1 MSLMASIT
9 KRPDGR
15 WRARYRDDAGKEH
28 ARHFARKVDGQRW
41 LNEVTASMV
50 TGAYVDPKAGRI
62 TFAGYFA
69 AWAQR
74 QVWESGT
81 DRAVRLAAGSV
92 TFGDVPLAA
101 LRRSHVER
109 WVKAM
114 QTAPRGAGRPPGLAP
129 GTIRTRVNNVRGVL
143 RAAVRDRVI
152 ASDPSDGI
160 ALPRVRRPEAAMVLP
175 STAQVRALLAEAPD
189 EWGAFV
195 ALCAFAGL
203 RLGEAAAVQVGD
215 VDFLRRTLTVRRQ
228 VQRGTKGSVEIRP
241 PKYGSERTVYVADG
255 LVTILSAHVAAH
267 CPGAGPGRWLFGSG
281 KDVPPHQNTVG
292 FWWRKARTAAGCGAV
307 RLHDLRHFYASGL
320 IAAGCDVVTVQRAL
334 GHASA
339 TVTLNTYAHLWPTAE
354 DRTRAAAAAMLAE
367 TLGAADSART
377 SGQA

>member
-1 MSLMASIT
+1 MASIK
-9 KRPDGR
+9 KRPDGQ

-28 ARHFARKVDGQRW
+28 ARHFARKLDAQRW
-41 LNEVTASMV
+41 LDEVTASMV
-50 TGAYVDPKAGRI
+50 TGAYVDPKAGRV
-62 TFAGYFA
+62 TFAEYFA
-69 AWAQR
+69 GWAQR

-81 DRAVRLAAGSV
+81 DCAVRLAAGSV

-114 QTAPRGAGRPPGLAP
+114 QTAPRGEGRPPGLAP
-129 GTIRTRVNNVRGVL
+129 GTIRTRVNNVRGAL

-152 ASDPSDGI
+152 VSDPSDGI
-160 ALPRVRRPEAAMVLP
+160 TLPRVRRLEVAMVLP
-175 STAQVRALLAEAPD
+175 TTAQVRALLAAAPD

-203 RLGEAAAVQVGD
+203 RLGEAAALQVGD
-215 VDFLRRTLTVRRQ
+215 VDFLHRVLTVSRQ
-228 VQRGTKGSVEIRP
+228 VQRANGGTVEIRP
-241 PKYGSERTVYVADG
+241 PKYGSERTIYLAGG
-255 LVTILSAHVAAH
+255 LVEILAAHVAGH
-267 CPGAGPGRWLFGSG
+267 CPGTDPHRFVFGFGR
-281 KDVPPHQNTVG
+281 DVPPHQNTVG
-292 FWWRKARTAAGCGAV
+292 YWWRKARAAAGCGAV
-307 RLHDLRHFYASGL
+307 KLHDLRHFYASGL

-354 DRTRAAAAAMLAE
+354 DRTRAAAASMLAE
-367 TLGAADSART
+367 TLSSADSART
-377 SGQA
+377 SGRA

>member
-1 MSLMASIT
+1 MANIA

-15 WRARYRDDAGKEH
+15 WRARYRDPAGKEH
-28 ARHFARKVDGQRW
+28 ARHFARKLDARRW
-41 LNEVTASMV
+41 LDQVTASMV
-50 TGAYVDPKAGRI
+50 TGAYVNPKAGRI
-62 TFAGYFA
+62 TFTEYFA
-69 AWAQR
+69 DWAQR

-92 TFGDVPLAA
+92 TFGDIPLAA

-114 QTAPRGAGRPPGLAP
+114 QTASRGGGKPAGLAP

-160 ALPRVRRPEAAMVLP
+160 TLPRVRRPDVAMMLP
-175 STAQVRALLAEAPD
+175 TTAQVRALMGAAPD

-203 RLGEAAAVQVGD
+203 RLGEAAAFQVAD
-215 VDFLRRTLTVRRQ
+215 VDFLRRTLTVARQ
-228 VQRGTKGSVEIRP
+228 VQRGTGGQVEIRP
-241 PKYGSERTVYVADG
+241 PKYGSERTVYLADG
-255 LVTILSAHVAAH
+255 LVRSCRRTWPRTAPAPIL
-267 CPGAGPGRWLFGSG
+267 
-281 KDVPPHQNTVG
+281 
-292 FWWRKARTAAGCGAV
+292 AAGCSVSARTCRRIRTRSATGGGRHARRPGAV
-307 RLHDLRHFYASGL
+307 RSSCTTCGTSTPVGL

-339 TVTLNTYAHLWPTAE
+339 RVTLNTYAHLWPTAE

-367 TLGAADSART
+367 TLSSADSVRT
-377 SGQA
+377 SRQA

>member
-1 MSLMASIT
+1 MASIK
-9 KRPDGR
+9 KRPDGQ

-28 ARHFARKVDGQRW
+28 ARHFERKVDAQRW
-41 LNEVTASMV
+41 LDEVTASMV
-50 TGAYVDPKAGRI
+50 TGAYVDPRAGRV

-69 AWAQR
+69 EWSQR

-92 TFGDVPLAA
+92 TFADVPLAA

-114 QTAPRGAGRPPGLAP
+114 QTAPRGEGRPPGLAP

-143 RAAVRDRVI
+143 RAAVRNRVI

-160 ALPRVRRPEAAMVLP
+160 TLPRVRRPEVAMVLP
-175 STAQVRALLAEAPD
+175 TTAQVRALLAAAPD

-203 RLGEAAAVQVGD
+203 RLGEAAALQVGD
-215 VDFLRRTLTVRRQ
+215 VDFLHRVLAVSRQ
-228 VQRGTKGSVEIRP
+228 VQRADGGTVEIRP
-241 PKYGSERTVYVADG
+241 PKYGSERTVYLAGG
-255 LVTILSAHVAAH
+255 LVEILSAHVAGH
-267 CPGAGPGRWLFGSG
+267 CPGTDPRRFVFGFGR
-281 KDVPPHQNTVG
+281 DVPPHQNTVG

-307 RLHDLRHFYASGL
+307 KLHDLRHFYASGL

-354 DRTRAAAAAMLAE
+354 DRTRAAAASMLAE
-367 TLGAADSART
+367 TLSPADSART
-377 SGQA
+377 SGRA